1 MRIHQILSDV
11 PIILSN
17 EEHRFVESH
26 QPDILLSSL
35 FDRDQVIARNL
46 VRKGVYEISKDNRRL
61 LLRHV
66 DNQKI

>member
-26 QPDILLSSL
+26 QSDIVLSSL

-61 LLRHV
+61 LLKQN
-66 DNQKI
+66 D

>member
-11 PIILSN
+11 PVILTN

-26 QPDILLSSL
+26 QSNILLSSL

-46 VRKGVYEISKDNRRL
+46 VRKGVYDISKDSRNL
-61 LLRHV
+61 LLRH
-66 DNQKI
+66 DGKQKI

>member
-11 PIILSN
+11 HIILSN
-17 EEHRFVESH
+17 EEHHFVESH
-26 QPDILLSSL
+26 QSDIVLTSL

-61 LLRHV
+61 LLKQN
-66 DNQKI
+66 D